1 VETATTER
9 PLAGTLTPWLTG
21 LVVLVADQIT
31 KALIVQ
37 AANNQPETTIK
48 VFTPFLA
55 FVYVRNTG
63 VAFSLFNQQRVLS
76 LLIPVV
82 IAGVVVTFMRYL
94 PRNVLLLRISM
105 GMILGGALSN
115 LIDRLRQGYVVDF
128 IEAHI
133 GQHIWPLFNVAD
145 SSIVVGV
152 ALLAWYLV
160 FRAEA

>member
-1 VETATTER
+1 M
-9 PLAGTLTPWLTG
+9 LI
-21 LVVLVADQIT
+21 ADQVT
-31 KALIVQ
+31 KTLVVQ
-37 AANNQPETTIK
+37 AANNQPETTLK

-63 VAFSLFNQQRVLS
+63 VAFSLFSQQGVLA

-94 PRNVLLLRISM
+94 PRNVLLLQISM

-128 IEAHI
+128 IEAHA

-160 FRAEA
+160 FRAET

>member
-1 VETATTER
+1 V
-9 PLAGTLTPWLTG
+9 LTG
-21 LVVLVADQIT
+21 VVVLAADQVT
-31 KALIVQ
+31 KALVVQ
-37 AANNQPETTIK
+37 AANNQPETTLK

-55 FVYVRNTG
+55 FIYVRNTG
-63 VAFSLFNQQRVLS
+63 VAFSLFSQQGVLA

-82 IAGVVVTFMRYL
+82 IAGVVVTFLRYL
-94 PRNVLLLRISM
+94 PRHVLLLQISM

-115 LIDRLRQGYVVDF
+115 LFDRLRQGYVVDF

-160 FRAEA
+160 FRAET